1 MSTTDVCE
9 IDDVLSIVVVGICS
23 NVVTIKIFPVKYC
36 IHNNFEDCIV
46 YLCQM
51 FLCQS
56 TFYFPSLLLLFLFV
70 DGLSFS
76 FFLGASLRND
86 GAQFPDTKSS
96 SSCCIS
102 LILPV
107 MFL

>member
-1 MSTTDVCE
+1 M
-9 IDDVLSIVVVGICS
+9 LSIVVVGMCS
-23 NVVTIKIFPVKYC
+23 NVVTIKIFPAKYC
-36 IHNNFEDCIV
+36 IIIISKIA
-46 YLCQM
+46 LCTSGRCFCASQLFI
-51 FLCQS
+51 FLP
-56 TFYFPSLLLLFLFV
+56 FPFVVAFLLMDFPFL
-70 DGLSFS
+70 
-76 FFLGASLRND
+76 FLGASLRND